1 MYYNNLIT
9 NNNSVGK
16 KIMCHKKSITDNNS
30 VGKKIEPVQIQLV
43 KNL

>member
-16 KIMCHKKSITDNNS
+16 KIMCHKKSITDS
-30 VGKKIEPVQIQLV
+30 KAVGKKYEPVQIQSV